1 MFSAVKRYKLLVSGA
16 LARCFPRTSAHLRS
30 EEGAVLFGRW
40 PGKETGTG
48 AKPKAR
54 KTKTAAP
61 KKPAQPRAKP
71 RKPTAEGIY
80 GPAKLNVG
88 NPQVQAMRLR
98 VGRAVEAGVI
108 SAPSDEQWAM

>member
-1 MFSAVKRYKLLVSGA
+1 INHLLAVRLVVMFSAVKRYKLLVSGA

-30 EEGAVLFGRW
+30 EEGAVLFGQW
-40 PGKETGTG
+40 PGKEARAD
-48 AKPKAR
+48 AKQKAR

-80 GPAKLNVG
+80 GPAKMTIE
-88 NPQVQAMRLR
+88 NPQIQAMRLR
-98 VGRAVEAGVI
+98 VGRAVEA
-108 SAPSDEQWAM
+108 